1 MNETENGYVGSQG
14 GNWHPA
20 TKPHEYLR
28 NCKEGIETFSERRF
42 AKLMGWSPIHLYR
55 VKLMAELPEAFFDAL
70 QAARA
75 RGTKIVAT
83 LVVAFRLGDLHE
95 ADAGRCPHCGG
106 ALGVPSCINRKALEV
121 S

>member
-1 MNETENGYVGSQG
+1 MNDTESGDLEGQGRNSQ
-14 GNWHPA
+14 PP
-20 TKPHEYLR
+20 TTPHEYLR
-28 NCKEGIETFSERRF
+28 NCQKGIEPFSERRF

-70 QAARA
+70 QAARL

-83 LVVAFRLGDLHE
+83 LAVVFRLGDPHE

-106 ALGVPSCINRKALEV
+106 ALGVPSRIHRKALEV